1 MVGVGTQWFAA
12 GFKPNGYDLASHQ
25 LMRQGYDVFCPKLA
39 RHVKH
44 ARKTVRKLAPLFPG
58 YMFVAVD
65 THTQRWRPIESTPG
79 VTSLVKFGS
88 EPARLPHGV
97 VETLQAM
104 STDTGEMALLASDI
118 SIGDAVRVEGGAFDQ
133 WVGEV
138 IKLTPP
144 DRITLLI
151 DLATRR
157 VPITISA
164 ANAAVVTPAA
174 ECASPQTYR
183 KRSAPCPR

>member
-1 MVGVGTQWFAA
+1 MVAVGTQWFAA
-12 GFKPNGYDLASHQ
+12 GFKPNGYDLAAHQ

-65 THTQRWRPIESTPG
+65 TQAQRWRPIESTPG
-79 VTSLVKFGS
+79 VTKLVKFGN
-88 EPARLPHGV
+88 EPACLPRGV
-97 VETLQAM
+97 VESLKAM
-104 STDTGEMALLASDI
+104 SSDTGEMALLAPDI

-138 IKLTPP
+138 VKLAPP